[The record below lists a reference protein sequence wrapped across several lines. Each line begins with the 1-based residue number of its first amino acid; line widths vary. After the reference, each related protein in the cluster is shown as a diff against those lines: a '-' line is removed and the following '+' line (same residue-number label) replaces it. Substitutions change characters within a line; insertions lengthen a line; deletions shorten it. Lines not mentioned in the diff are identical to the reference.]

1 MRPHSKA
8 GHLRQVQPHRS
19 PSIGTGVQA
28 RRRAKLAVL
37 AARTELRRGNRSMC
51 SRMSGCSFSRQ
62 RMFETRTGAT
72 PVCLAMAA
80 PLRNSPLSMRAC
92 HSRAS
97 AKRRTIFG
105 SSGGLAGGGSAR
117 FAGFE
122 TTRRKVLLPSPLAR
136 RTPLLAIRRG
146 SARLHCNDK
155 PLLIH
160 RCGCALATHV
170 RPRASGARSAFGSS
184 RGSNPLG
191 RARFSILRARSLR
204 PVSDLSF
211 VGGGPW

>member
-92 HSRAS
+92 RERQEANDFREFGRLGWWRFRAL
-97 AKRRTIFG
+97 RRVRNHQAQ
-105 SSGGLAGGGSAR
+105 GLASVTTGAPNPSPRNQAWECSASLQR
-117 FAGFE
+117 QAASNSSLWMRACYSRSPAGF
-122 TTRRKVLLPSPLAR
+122 RRSLCLRQLSWLES
-136 RTPLLAIRRG
+136 L
-146 SARLHCNDK
+146 
-155 PLLIH
+155 
-160 RCGCALATHV
+160 
-170 RPRASGARSAFGSS
+170 GARSLLDLTGALASARIGSLL
-184 RGSNPLG
+184 RWR
-191 RARFSILRARSLR
+191 RA
-204 PVSDLSF
+204 V
-211 VGGGPW
+211 VG